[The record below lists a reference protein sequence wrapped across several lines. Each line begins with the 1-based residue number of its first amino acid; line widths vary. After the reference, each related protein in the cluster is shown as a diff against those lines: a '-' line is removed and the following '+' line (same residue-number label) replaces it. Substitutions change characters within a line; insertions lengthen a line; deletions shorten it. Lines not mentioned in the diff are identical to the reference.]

1 MAHLLV
7 QAAQCSSGSLS
18 LLNPLLLLALPDR
31 SSKPSSNAQDV
42 VSMFTAFLHVP
53 GTVQGPLCT
62 LTDLQS
68 LIHNSQIT

>member
-31 SSKPSSNAQDV
+31 SSSNAQGV
-42 VSMFTAFLHVP
+42 VSTFTGFLRVP

-68 LIHNSQIT
+68 LIHSSQIT